1 VAAVT
6 PEGQYISG
14 TSTPLENNTT
24 DFIDVDKLAPNL
36 LLELDENKFNK
47 EYEYVVI
54 LRDGSPNICRQE
66 VPLWKKHLEEYGK
79 NFIFLACRKTHPYR
93 VFPKDILEQQNK
105 RRVDY
110 SIPAILNSEPLP
122 AQDFLVLAAKAP
134 RGTPKPML
142 YTVMENTTS
151 LNMDD
156 VKEKVLAQIISMSIL
171 CWESPLPTS
180 QPLPLHYAD
189 KLAGFT
195 QMVQQAWNSKNQY
208 PMFI

>member
-14 TSTPLENNTT
+14 ASTPLENNTT

-79 NFIFLACRKTHPYR
+79 NFIFLASRKTHPYR
-93 VFPKDILEQQNK
+93 VFPIDILEQQNK
-105 RRVDY
+105 RLVDY
-110 SIPAILNSEPLP
+110 SIPAVVNSEPLP
-122 AQDFLVLAAKAP
+122 AQDFLVFAAKAP

-171 CWESPLPTS
+171 YWESPLPTS

>member
-1 VAAVT
+1 MKKCENTIGGNKIYVEENGEGVFLDFGRNIHNHDKYFQPFIQPRTNRGIHDSSLRRPSASAGVAAVT

-14 TSTPLENNTT
+14 VSTPLENNTT

-47 EYEYVVI
+47 EYEYIVI

-79 NFIFLACRKTHPYR
+79 NFIFLASRKTHPYR

-110 SIPAILNSEPLP
+110 SIPAVLNSELLP
-122 AQDFLVLAAKAP
+122 AQDFLVLA
-134 RGTPKPML
+134 L
-142 YTVMENTTS
+142 
-151 LNMDD
+151 
-156 VKEKVLAQIISMSIL
+156 
-171 CWESPLPTS
+171 
-180 QPLPLHYAD
+180 
-189 KLAGFT
+189 
-195 QMVQQAWNSKNQY
+195 
-208 PMFI
+208 